1 MSRRLRVTVAGAGV
15 LGLASALA
23 LLERDI
29 EVLVVDPEPEGR
41 NASSVAAGLL
51 APIGEAI
58 FDSDAAAHHRLMAD
72 ALRLW
77 PAFAD
82 GPGVELSDDGL
93 IVPADFGAAL
103 TSLGGVGEARATG
116 LFVRA
121 DPRVVDPPLALRA
134 LRAAIEAGG
143 GRVQSRAVT
152 AADWRAADIVVMAT
166 GPGSLDG
173 ALPPELRCLTPVK
186 GQIAVLPHGPV
197 SGPTVRW
204 SGGYLAPQPGGAR
217 VGATMEVGR
226 RDTEVDPATI
236 ARLVAAAARHAP
248 PLDGLG
254 LDVRGAFGQA
264 GVRMQTP
271 DALPLV
277 GPSAEARTLLAT
289 GARRNGWLFAPLV
302 GRMIAA
308 YCKDED
314 PGPWAAALHPA
325 RFDQA

>member
-23 LLERDI
+23 LLDRDI
-29 EVLVVDPEPEGR
+29 EVLVVDPEPAGP

-51 APIGEAI
+51 APVGETV
-58 FDSDAAAHHRLMAD
+58 FDTNAAAHHRLMVD

-82 GPGVELSDDGL
+82 GLGVELSDDGL
-93 IVPADFGAAL
+93 IVPADLGAAL
-103 TSLGGVGEARATG
+103 TGLGIASEARATG
-116 LFVRA
+116 LFVQA

-143 GRVQSRAVT
+143 GRVLPRAVT
-152 AADWRAADIVVMAT
+152 TADWPAADIVVMAM
-166 GPGSLDG
+166 GPGSLEG
-173 ALPPELRCLTPVK
+173 ASPPELRCLTPVK
-186 GQIAVLPHGPV
+186 GQIAVLPHGPA

-204 SGGYLAPQPGGAR
+204 PGGYLAPQPGGAR

-236 ARLVAAAARHAP
+236 ARLVAAADRHAP
-248 PLDGLG
+248 PLDGSG
-254 LDVRGAFGQA
+254 LDARGAFGQA

-277 GPSAEARTLLAT
+277 GPSVEARTLLAT

-302 GRMIAA
+302 GQMIAA
-308 YCKDED
+308 YCKGDD